1 MLPFITI
8 IEPCHYPSH
17 SKKWS
22 KLYKKRTVIEKTIAI
37 LKEPVSVN
45 NFKLRNTNSIKADV
59 LLACIT
65 QHIGLII
72 TAKLGALEHPLS
84 LKQLLA

>member
-1 MLPFITI
+1 M
-8 IEPCHYPSH
+8 
-17 SKKWS
+17 
-22 KLYKKRTVIEKTIAI
+22 